1 MLKQTASD
9 KYMVKRYLAN
19 NVITA
24 KSVYPLSV
32 VSVEDG
38 CLKSILPF
46 EYETPNTEYVP
57 GIIVVADR
65 KDCKMLD
72 RTLVDLIKKNA
83 VVTIAMI
90 TGLLSQEAESG
101 NEVVLYAVDM
111 AAHMVRTLN

>member
-72 RTLVDLIKKNA
+72 RTLVDLIKKKRGSYNRHDYRIIEPRSR
-83 VVTIAMI
+83 V
-90 TGLLSQEAESG
+90 GK
-101 NEVVLYAVDM
+101 
-111 AAHMVRTLN
+111 